1 MMRRL
6 VRTNTGS
13 RANILKKSK
22 KEFILTIIYTIQ
34 RKHVNLVLE
43 LKVLT
48 NENRGG
54 LNLVSFDRSPF
65 KLFSL
70 RFSNKSVQAPS
81 RERPKTAQR
90 TLFLLFANKDCNPI
104 SASCP
109 AATNFPHHTLIC
121 NNGIS
126 VHPPRYLR

>member
-1 MMRRL
+1 M
-6 VRTNTGS
+6 GS
-13 RANILKKSK
+13 
-22 KEFILTIIYTIQ
+22 
-34 RKHVNLVLE
+34 

-65 KLFSL
+65 KPFSL
-70 RFSNKSVQAPS
+70 RFSNNSVQAPS

-90 TLFLLFANKDCNPI
+90 TLFLLFANNNCIPI

-121 NNGIS
+121 NNGI
-126 VHPPRYLR
+126 VHPPRYLRCRQGSAHHHKSFQITEKLPAIFGMSA